1 MLGTVT
7 NAERDVIGQ
16 CSQSWLGK
24 ALPDL
29 LHRAKFCH
37 WIHGME
43 EKTNFMKQKKIQGY
57 RYAIRVNKF
66 LNKEVIESYK
76 LPVFPCLNHLT
87 TFAELFCETKIS
99 SS

>member
-1 MLGTVT
+1 MVLGPVT
-7 NAERDVIGQ
+7 NVERDVIGQ

-29 LHRAKFCH
+29 SHREKFCH

-57 RYAIRVNKF
+57 RNAIRVNK
-66 LNKEVIESYK
+66 
-76 LPVFPCLNHLT
+76 
-87 TFAELFCETKIS
+87 
-99 SS
+99 

>member
-7 NAERDVIGQ
+7 NVERDVIGQ

-29 LHRAKFCH
+29 SHRAKFCH

-43 EKTNFMKQKKIQGY
+43 EKTNFL
-57 RYAIRVNKF
+57 IRK
-66 LNKEVIESYK
+66 
-76 LPVFPCLNHLT
+76 
-87 TFAELFCETKIS
+87 
-99 SS
+99 

>member
-57 RYAIRVNKF
+57 RNAIRVNKF
-66 LNKEVIESYK
+66 LNKEVIESYR
-76 LPVFPCLNHLT
+76 LPVFH
-87 TFAELFCETKIS
+87 A
-99 SS
+99 

>member
-29 LHRAKFCH
+29 SHRAKFCH

-43 EKTNFMKQKKIQGY
+43 EKTNFITEKDPRLQEC
-57 RYAIRVNKF
+57 NK
-66 LNKEVIESYK
+66 NEQ
-76 LPVFPCLNHLT
+76 
-87 TFAELFCETKIS
+87 IS
-99 SS
+99 